1 VQDLDST
8 AQHDYRL
15 HHISIRAGA
24 TAFHK
29 KQNSKWGDTVVVARR
44 NWLNGSVRA
53 TAIYVA
59 LGRIRTLAVT
69 VLALALGACSQGRT
83 RIDQTYF
90 LAVPSDTNINYFRVR
105 VHALTY
111 LGVAD
116 FRSGWFPAEA
126 VDTLYGDVSNKGA
139 TEAFQLK
146 KQLREKY
153 DAAILKATGGYLDAA
168 SDLKTPSAVL
178 QAWLLAERRVR
189 AVAGAETPLPVGAVE
204 IEYNPGGGIA
214 TFHSGEKLVL
224 VLASNPDTVIDAI
237 SVISRDVQTGA
248 TVKNLA
254 DVFRQQSA
262 NDVATTEARNE
273 SRSKSD
279 ALIADRLGTVSDLLK
294 ADPKRGDLIRE
305 IESLRILVENLR

>member
-1 VQDLDST
+1 M
-8 AQHDYRL
+8 
-15 HHISIRAGA
+15 
-24 TAFHK
+24 
-29 KQNSKWGDTVVVARR
+29 VVVARR

-53 TAIYVA
+53 TFVDVA
-59 LGRIRTLAVT
+59 FGRSRTLAIA
-69 VLALALGACSQGRT
+69 VLALVLGACSNART
-83 RIDQTYF
+83 RVDQTYF
-90 LAVPSDTNINYFRVR
+90 LAVPSETNINYFRVR
-105 VHALTY
+105 VHALAH
-111 LGVAD
+111 LGVTE

-126 VDTLYGDVSNKGA
+126 VDSLYGDISNKSP
-139 TEAFQLK
+139 TDAFLVK

-189 AVAGAETPLPVGAVE
+189 SVAGVETPLPVGAVE

-237 SVISRDVQTGA
+237 SGVSRDVQTGA
-248 TVKNLA
+248 TVKSLA
-254 DVFRQQSA
+254 DLVRQQSA
-262 NDVATTEARNE
+262 NDVASTEARNE
-273 SRSKSD
+273 SSSKSD
-279 ALIADRLGTVSDLLK
+279 ALIAARLGSVSDLLK

-305 IESLRILVENLR
+305 IESLRILAENLR